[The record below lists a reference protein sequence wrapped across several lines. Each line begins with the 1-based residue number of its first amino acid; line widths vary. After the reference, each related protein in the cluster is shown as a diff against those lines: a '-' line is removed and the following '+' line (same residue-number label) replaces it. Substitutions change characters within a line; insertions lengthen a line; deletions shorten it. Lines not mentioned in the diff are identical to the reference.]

1 MKKMLM
7 FLSLVMLVQLTFAQ
21 GNGKA
26 NEEKADK
33 KTAQLTK
40 ELTLTTAQQAK
51 VKAIILD
58 HLQKMDAVKAK
69 YASSSNRSGMP
80 QEMKAVNEHGDAE
93 LKRIFTPAQ
102 NAKFKGSGGEGKDEE
117 KKKK

>member
-26 NEEKADK
+26 NEEKATK
-33 KTAQLTK
+33 RTVQLTK
-40 ELTLTTAQQAK
+40 ELTLSTPQQAK

-69 YASSSNRSGMP
+69 YANTSNRSGMP
-80 QEMKAVNEHGDAE
+80 QEMKSVNEHEDTE
-93 LKRIFTPAQ
+93 LKRIFTPVQ
-102 NAKFKGSGGEGKDEE
+102 NTKYKESRGEGKDEG